1 MKKIPKIMKPIDINL
16 ASITKNKGTTI
27 CYGNGYDKLNVT
39 LGELRGNGYRDY
51 SIETVDEDY
60 VEAIFTD
67 SELREY
73 IEEQLYGPIENRY
86 SIEDFE
92 RICKEK
98 GSIHGVVRLSFYD
111 FHGFPDPEYVLLKS
125 LVDISARGTHGVK
138 VKYEVVGF
146 EDKYIY
152 VMVIAELSAEN
163 H

>member
-1 MKKIPKIMKPIDINL
+1 MGKTPKILKPIDINL
-16 ASITKNKGTTI
+16 ASVTKTKGVTI
-27 CYGNGYDKLNVT
+27 CYSNGYDKLSVT
-39 LGELRGNGYRDY
+39 LGEAHENGYRDY
-51 SIETVDEDY
+51 SIETVDENY

-67 SELREY
+67 SELHEY
-73 IEEQLYGPIENRY
+73 IEEQLHEPIEKRY
-86 SIEDFE
+86 SVEDFE

-98 GSIHGVVRLSFYD
+98 GSVHGIVKLSLYD

-125 LVDISARGTHGVK
+125 LVDLGARGTHGVK

-152 VMVIAELSAEN
+152 VMVIAELFAEN